1 MMKRLTALI
10 LSLILPLSLASSAKG
25 RAFRPATK

>member
-10 LSLILPLSLASSAKG
+10 LSLAMLLSCAACFAEAAEAAK
-25 RAFRPATK
+25 A